1 MYNEFAILK
10 MTQSLNVIAKRPPI
24 LFKDEVMHHF
34 EQRSD
39 SFLKRLESW
48 VEISRYQNSSTN
60 NSNVENSIS
69 NLEDEPGNK
78 FDKVLPAFPLLPG
91 SKGFCISLKKA
102 IDTLRETINESKLMN
117 SKNKS

>member
-1 MYNEFAILK
+1 MYNELAILK

-48 VEISRYQNSSTN
+48 VEISQYQNSSTN
-60 NSNVENSIS
+60 NSNIENSD
-69 NLEDEPGNK
+69 NFENEPETK